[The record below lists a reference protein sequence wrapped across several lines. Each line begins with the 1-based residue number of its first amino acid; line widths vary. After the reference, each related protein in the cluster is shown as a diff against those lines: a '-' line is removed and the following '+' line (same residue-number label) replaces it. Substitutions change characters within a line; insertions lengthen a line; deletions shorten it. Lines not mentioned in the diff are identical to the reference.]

1 MYSHTQ
7 LLHSNKIIKKKMM
20 HVNIHLPKWQYS
32 FSDMVPGI
40 WLAKI
45 IAYFFLQKFRPNN
58 QSMAKAKQN
67 NKLKTKNI

>member
-1 MYSHTQ
+1 
-7 LLHSNKIIKKKMM
+7 MM

-67 NKLKTKNI
+67 NKLKTKNIWQWEQKNLEDPIVLNN